1 MPTVRTLPEA
11 LATAAHG
18 DAGYIF
24 VGSGTETRRSYAD
37 MYAGVAAA
45 SRPRCAL
52 WAWAAATWWRS
63 SSATPN
69 SS

>member
-1 MPTVRTLPEA
+1 MSSVRTLPEA

-24 VGSGTETRRSYAD
+24 VGSGTETRRSYAEV
-37 MYAGVAAA
+37 YAGVAAA
-45 SRPRCAL
+45 SRPRCAPS
-52 WAWAAATWWRS
+52 AWAAAIWSRS

>member
-1 MPTVRTLPEA
+1 MPPVRTLPEA

-18 DAGYIF
+18 DAGYVF

-37 MYAGVAAA
+37 MYAGVARAWRA
-45 SRPRCAL
+45 RCAPSV
-52 WAWAAATWWRS
+52 WAAAIWSRS